1 MPEHRVEVRESDLRE
16 CIEWL
21 KDLKADWD
29 WKRGSVERAH
39 GDEYEMLCQFIERVE
54 EYLE

>member
-29 WKRGSVERAH
+29 WKRGESPW
-39 GDEYEMLCQFIERVE
+39 DEYEMLCQFIERVE